1 MEHKRA
7 KSVIESLLFVW
18 GEPLSL
24 GKIASILNMSKK
36 DIRELIA
43 EMTDEYEQDSRGI
56 RIVEADKHY
65 QLASAPENHEWLQV
79 LCTKSKSKGL
89 SHSSLE
95 VLAIVAYRQPITRS
109 EIEQVRGVK
118 CEKPINH
125 LLERELIEEQ
135 GRLDRIGKPI
145 IYGTTKMFLTA
156 FGFTSL
162 KDLPPID
169 EFHNIE
175 FIFGS
180 DDEEDHDQNEVAD
193 TGTKQDEAD
202 SYDKQEEKDVVN
214 D

>member
-1 MEHKRA
+1 MEHKKA
-7 KSVIESLLFVW
+7 KSIIESLLFVW
-18 GEPLSL
+18 GEPLSQ
-24 GKIASILNMSKK
+24 GKIASILEISK
-36 DIRELIA
+36 REVKELME
-43 EMTDEYEQDSRGI
+43 EMADEYEMENRGL

-65 QLASAPENHEWLQV
+65 QFATSPENHEWLQE

-95 VLAIVAYRQPITRS
+95 VLAIIAYRQPITRS
-109 EIEQVRGVK
+109 EIEQIRGVK
-118 CEKPINH
+118 CEKPITH
-125 LLERELIEEQ
+125 LIDRELIEEQ

-175 FIFGS
+175 FIMGS
-180 DDEEDHDQNEVAD
+180 DEEIDEEENHD
-193 TGTKQDEAD
+193 
-202 SYDKQEEKDVVN
+202 
-214 D
+214 